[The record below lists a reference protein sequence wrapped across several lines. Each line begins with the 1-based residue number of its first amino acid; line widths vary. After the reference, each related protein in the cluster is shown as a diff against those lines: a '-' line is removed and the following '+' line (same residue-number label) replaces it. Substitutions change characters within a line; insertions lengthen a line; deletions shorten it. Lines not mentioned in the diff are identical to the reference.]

1 MYALGTDMRAPGFE
15 KIAPDGAVLE
25 RIAHGLIF
33 TEGPVWDGR
42 AGALIWTDIR
52 GDKILKWTPGV
63 GTETM
68 LEPTGKANGLT
79 LDHENRIVVAGWGS
93 RTMWRIEPD
102 GSHTTLVSHYDGVKL
117 GTPNDVVVKS
127 DGSIWWTDT
136 DGALFI
142 PGMCGDDVQ
151 KYRDYNATMR
161 LSPDVAQAPS
171 PAVSGS
177 AGVSP
182 AGGGGGG
189 SLSPVEGKGGAVTV
203 VDRACEGP
211 NGLCF
216 SPNES
221 ILYIN
226 DTPNRNIHAY
236 DVQPDG
242 TLKNGRIFYTD
253 TGIEPGVPDG
263 MKVDVEGNVYCTSS
277 AGVHVISPQGK
288 LLGRIKVPEHV
299 ANFAW
304 GDADFRTMY
313 LTCREVVY
321 RTRIGI
327 PGVPHGEENRQKVL
341 LSGR

>member
-1 MYALGTDMRAPGFE
+1 MYALGTDSTAPGFD
-15 KIAPDGAVLE
+15 KIVRPGAVLE
-25 RIAHGLIF
+25 RVAHDQIF
-33 TEGPVWDGR
+33 TEGPVWD
-42 AGALIWTDIR
+42 AQNDCLLWTDIR
-52 GDKILKWTPGV
+52 GDRILKWTPGK

-68 LEPTGKANGLT
+68 LEPSGKANGLT
-79 LDHENRIVVAGWGS
+79 LDHQNRIVVAGWGARS
-93 RTMWRIEPD
+93 IWRIEPD
-102 GSHTTLVSHYDGVKL
+102 GKQTILASHYDGVKL

-151 KYRDYNATMR
+151 KYREYNASMR
-161 LSPDVAQAPS
+161 LSPD
-171 PAVSGS
+171 
-177 AGVSP
+177 
-182 AGGGGGG
+182 
-189 SLSPVEGKGGAVTV
+189 EKTITV
-203 VDRACEGP
+203 IDRDCEGP

-216 SPNES
+216 SPDES

-226 DTPNRNIHAY
+226 DTPNRRIRAY
-236 DVQPDG
+236 DVQPGG
-242 TLKNGRIFYTD
+242 TLKNGRDFYTD

-263 MKVDVEGNVYCTSS
+263 MKVDIEGNVYCTAS

-304 GDADFRTMY
+304 GDPDFRTLY

-321 RTRIGI
+321 RTRLGI
-327 PGVPHGEENRQKVL
+327 PGVPHGEANRKKVL
-341 LSGR
+341 GL